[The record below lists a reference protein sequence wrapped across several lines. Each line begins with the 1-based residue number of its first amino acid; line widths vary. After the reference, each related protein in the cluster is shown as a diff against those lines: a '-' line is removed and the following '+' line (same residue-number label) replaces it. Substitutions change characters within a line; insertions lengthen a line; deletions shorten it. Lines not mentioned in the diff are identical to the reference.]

1 MHSILLQRMV
11 VILPLNHEHQIAI
24 LKDILSEHEAD
35 CCGTVSECEQIER
48 LVKSLMGNEQVHPQ
62 VKSVLPDIYAYGQ
75 NGKYSAD
82 LNSHIL
88 SHQQQLSEW
97 VNQLT

>member
-1 MHSILLQRMV
+1 M
-11 VILPLNHEHQIAI
+11 PLNHKHQMVI
-24 LKDILSEHEAD
+24 LKDILSNHQTD

-48 LVKSLMGNEQVHPQ
+48 LVRSLLGNEQVGAH

-75 NGKYSAD
+75 NGKYSTD
-82 LNSHIL
+82 LDSHIL